1 MNLKM
6 NYYYKDNE
14 YFYIGFSYN
23 ERLVREVKKFKG
35 AGYNPQN
42 KEWYVPVSLTTLAP
56 LKKWLE
62 DNGFTE
68 GMNYVPSKRVINYQE
83 PEEVITPKEIEQACK
98 EIGMKR
104 TPRSYQCE
112 GVAYMINH
120 GNCING
126 DDCGLGKA
134 QPLDTKILTPDG
146 YILMGDIKIGDEI
159 LSPSGGTQTVIG
171 VFPQGRKLMYK
182 VTFSDGSSTRCC
194 EEHLWSVSTD
204 NWIKRGKGFK
214 TLSLKEIMGENIYLS
229 SCQKSYRWRIPMTSI
244 IQYSKRNV
252 LISPYLLGCLLGDG
266 GISSGVGFTTI
277 DDEIIEYLI
286 LPKGTMIYKRPSD
299 DITYHIGNIDN
310 VLENKNSRS
319 IMKFLLKQY
328 GLLGTHSHDKFIPK
342 DYLYNTLEIRLEILR
357 GLMDTDGYVSKG
369 GHINY
374 SSTSEQLKED
384 VKQLVL
390 SFGGICRERVRIG
403 KYKRNGKIIEC
414 KRSWRL
420 SIMLP
425 PEIIPFKLKRKID
438 RLNFS
443 RKYIPTRKII
453 EIKPVGF
460 AEMQCIRVSNEDGL
474 YLCDDFCVTH
484 NTAQTI
490 ILIELLAAFPALIV
504 TPASVKYNWKKEW
517 AKWMPD
523 RKVGVIERK
532 RKFDPAVWDDDVVV
546 INYDVLG
553 ERNMEKP
560 TAKFKELLKK
570 YWGSCALDEIHFLKS
585 EKALR
590 TKMAKKITKR
600 IQHVWGLTGTLT
612 QNKPADLIQPFK
624 IIRRFDDI
632 FGDTLEFKF
641 RYCNGKQTVYGFD
654 DSGFSNLE
662 ELHELLRM
670 GGYIRRNK
678 RDVLEELPPLVEQTV
693 DVPITNLKEYRRAE
707 SDLLAYLEKIDIEK
721 ANNAVNAP
729 HLVMINTLKSLSVK
743 GKLPF
748 IQSYIKDWL
757 EANEGEQLVVFGI
770 HREPLQELAQ
780 YFKAPIIQGGVS
792 ADKKQQ
798 IVNEFSCKKHRLLF
812 ANIQSAGTGTD
823 GLQDNCSNLFYIEL
837 PDKSTDLE
845 QTNSRL
851 ERMGQKNSINVTYML
866 SPDTIDVEMR
876 ETVKD
881 KSLITGVVNKGLN
894 ENELLARK
902 FLQKHLKK

>member
-1 MNLKM
+1 MR
-6 NYYYKDNE
+6 YWYRDHDWW
-14 YFYIGFSYN
+14 YIGFSYDAS
-23 ERLVREVKKFKG
+23 LVASVKKFAG

-42 KEWYVPVSLTTLAP
+42 REWYIPFSLVTVNP

-62 DNGFTE
+62 ENGFKE
-68 GMNYVPSKRVINYQE
+68 GMNYVPSRRVIDYEE
-83 PEEVITPKEIEQACK
+83 PEEVITAEEVEQACK

-104 TPRSYQCE
+104 IPHPYQCE

-126 DDCGLGKA
+126 DDCGLGK
-134 QPLDTKILTPDG
+134 
-146 YILMGDIKIGDEI
+146 
-159 LSPSGGTQTVIG
+159 
-171 VFPQGRKLMYK
+171 
-182 VTFSDGSSTRCC
+182 
-194 EEHLWSVSTD
+194 
-204 NWIKRGKGFK
+204 
-214 TLSLKEIMGENIYLS
+214 
-229 SCQKSYRWRIPMTSI
+229 
-244 IQYSKRNV
+244 
-252 LISPYLLGCLLGDG
+252 
-266 GISSGVGFTTI
+266 
-277 DDEIIEYLI
+277 
-286 LPKGTMIYKRPSD
+286 
-299 DITYHIGNIDN
+299 
-310 VLENKNSRS
+310 
-319 IMKFLLKQY
+319 
-328 GLLGTHSHDKFIPK
+328 
-342 DYLYNTLEIRLEILR
+342 
-357 GLMDTDGYVSKG
+357 
-369 GHINY
+369 
-374 SSTSEQLKED
+374 
-384 VKQLVL
+384 
-390 SFGGICRERVRIG
+390 
-403 KYKRNGKIIEC
+403 
-414 KRSWRL
+414 
-420 SIMLP
+420 
-425 PEIIPFKLKRKID
+425 
-438 RLNFS
+438 
-443 RKYIPTRKII
+443 
-453 EIKPVGF
+453 
-460 AEMQCIRVSNEDGL
+460 
-474 YLCDDFCVTH
+474 
-484 NTAQTI
+484 TAQTI
-490 ILIELLAAFPALIV
+490 IIIELLGAFPALIV

-532 RKFDPAVWDDDVVV
+532 RKFDPAVWDSDVVI

-570 YWGSCALDEIHFLKS
+570 YWGACALDEIHFLKS

-600 IQHVWGLTGTLT
+600 IEHVWGLTGTLT

-641 RYCNGKQTVYGFD
+641 RYCNGKQTAYGFD

-662 ELHELLRM
+662 ELHKLLRM

-693 DVPITNLKEYRRAE
+693 DVPIVNLKEYRRAE

-748 IQSYIKDWL
+748 MKSYIKDWL
-757 EANEGEQLVVFGI
+757 EANEDEQLVVFGV
-770 HREPLQELAQ
+770 HREPLQELAK

-798 IVNEFSCKKHRLLF
+798 VVNEFSQRKHRLLF

-851 ERMGQKNSINVTYML
+851 ERMGQKNSINITYLL

-881 KSLITGVVNKGLN
+881 KSLITGVVNRGQS

-902 FLQKHLKK
+902 FLQKHLK